1 MRQNLRYNFE
11 GTDIVPPQ
19 GTINNSM
26 SNMVKMAFDLSSNK
40 NCNILNT
47 QKIQDGKP
55 RKSCLSQKTT
65 KIKEKFNSKSL
76 RHVE

>member
-1 MRQNLRYNFE
+1 
-11 GTDIVPPQ
+11 
-19 GTINNSM
+19 M
-26 SNMVKMAFDLSSNK
+26 SNMVKMAIDLSSNK

>member
-11 GTDIVPPQ
+11 GIDKVPHQ

-26 SNMVKMAFDLSSNK
+26 PNMVKMAIDLSSNK
-40 NCNILNT
+40 NSNILNT